1 MFPKIGEPKYVQ
13 AVKEL
18 THKEE
23 EGSLMGRKVPEEAEG
38 RRRGFER
45 R

>member
-18 THKEE
+18 STHGRERFT
-23 EGSLMGRKVPEEAEG
+23 MGRKVPEEAGG

>member
-18 THKEE
+18 STHGRERFTDE
-23 EGSLMGRKVPEEAEG
+23 QEGPRRDRGEAEG
-38 RRRGFER
+38 F
-45 R
+45 